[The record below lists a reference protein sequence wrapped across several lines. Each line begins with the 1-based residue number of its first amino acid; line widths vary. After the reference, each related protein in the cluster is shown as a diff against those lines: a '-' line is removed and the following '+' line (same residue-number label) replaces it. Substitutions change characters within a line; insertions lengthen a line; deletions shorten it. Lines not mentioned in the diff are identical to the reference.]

1 MDKRKKSKFQRRINR
16 IKNKMQYLRK
26 RFAVPFI
33 CVLLC
38 FSLISVTLFSTKQQ
52 VYATGVE
59 EMLYYTYWD
68 LISGLFSEVGYQ
80 YSVTDEYYTSP
91 KRASGEQI
99 WDNFC
104 TWVENKAKALSLPV
118 AVVHDE
124 LKNLPNVVT
133 EAGVTMSEKL
143 AEILAKVLP
152 TVADEVN
159 GKNQFD
165 CSTTSSIVNSLSSIC
180 GASGLSENSPIV
192 QSVKSGHLLN
202 VALLGDGSYYFFTN
216 QNGYSFL
223 DAPCLYNQNVWGI
236 VRWVDSSG
244 EIVSGQ
250 QIDSFV
256 PTTSKNSE
264 SFEFM
269 TSYGAWAGSLRA
281 PVTIIMKNGAFAGAD
296 GIAQSDYARVKVK
309 EKTEDKDG
317 VYVPGVGWKT
327 KWEIWDDVLNNSDLT
342 QEEKEEWWL
351 RYHVNELLK
360 DVPDSSH
367 VDPDDEKRRK
377 EDNKKDRLPI
387 FIPIVLPHKKDDKQD
402 TEDSTEESTEK
413 DTEGVVV
420 PIPTPDPTEDSSE
433 DSTQDS
439 TQDEDYED
447 VIDSSVKAGNWKR
460 LFPFCIPWD
469 IMTLIKS
476 MNAEK
481 KAPHFKYE
489 HTFKGIN
496 YTFSIDVDM
505 SDYWKYIK
513 IFRWGMTIFF
523 IIGLFFLTVKFTTF
537 VHRGS

>member
-26 RFAVPFI
+26 RLAVPFI

-68 LISGLFSEVGYQ
+68 LVSGLFSEVGYQ

-133 EAGVTMSEKL
+133 AAGVTMSEKL

-152 TVADEVN
+152 TAVDDSENITFSSVDSARDFVMNLTGATTSPFSWEQYENLTN
-159 GKNQFD
+159 GK
-165 CSTTSSIVNSLSSIC
+165 S
-180 GASGLSENSPIV
+180 
-192 QSVKSGHLLN
+192 LLN
-202 VALLGDGSYYFFTN
+202 IVYDGTDKVYNCFIVAKDYGLVDDYKNGALYLKKDGKSE
-216 QNGYSFL
+216 YSLF
-223 DAPCLYNQNVWGI
+223 YGSV
-236 VRWVDSSG
+236 VYSMTG
-244 EIVSGQ
+244 EVIYT
-250 QIDSFV
+250 D
-256 PTTSKNSE
+256 
-264 SFEFM
+264 
-269 TSYGAWAGSLRA
+269 
-281 PVTIIMKNGAFAGAD
+281 VTISHINSAPSWIIKNGAFAGAD

-309 EKTEDKDG
+309 EKYPPDDI
-317 VYVPGVGWKT
+317 YVPGVGWKT
-327 KWEIWDDVLNNSDLT
+327 NWDIWRDIVL
-342 QEEKEEWWL
+342 
-351 RYHVNELLK
+351 
-360 DVPDSSH
+360 PSH
-367 VDPDDEKRRK
+367 VTTDEEEAEWNSRYNFDNDN
-377 EDNKKDRLPI
+377 EDKKKQKKDNNKKDRLPI
-387 FIPIVLPHKKDDKQD
+387 FIPIVLPHKKDDKED

-420 PIPTPDPTEDSSE
+420 PIPKPDPTEDSSE

-447 VIDSSVKAGNWKR
+447 VIDSAGKGGNWKR

-476 MNAEK
+476 MNATK
-481 KAPHFKYE
+481 KAPHFKFE
-489 HTFKGIN
+489 HTFKNIN
-496 YTFSIDVDM
+496 YTFKIDVDM

-513 IFRWGMTIFF
+513 IFRWGMAIFF

>member
-26 RFAVPFI
+26 RLAAPFI

-52 VYATGVE
+52 AYATGVE

-68 LISGLFSEVGYQ
+68 LVSGLFSEVGYQ

-133 EAGVTMSEKL
+133 QAGVTMSEKL

-152 TVADEVN
+152 TAVDEN
-159 GKNQFD
+159 
-165 CSTTSSIVNSLSSIC
+165 NSLACVMGGSGLSKDSASQLVASIC
-180 GASGLSENSPIV
+180 GTSVSSVPIDYIYTQGAYLNIIRDSDGIIKIFWSWSPISHFEDGYMIYLNGEGCGAV
-192 QSVKSGHLLN
+192 YGVGFNKGSYSTSQKVYPLASDIFLVKNCCLAQSV
-202 VALLGDGSYYFFTN
+202 
-216 QNGYSFL
+216 YS
-223 DAPCLYNQNVWGI
+223 
-236 VRWVDSSG
+236 
-244 EIVSGQ
+244 
-250 QIDSFV
+250 
-256 PTTSKNSE
+256 
-264 SFEFM
+264 
-269 TSYGAWAGSLRA
+269 
-281 PVTIIMKNGAFAGAD
+281 
-296 GIAQSDYARVKVK
+296 RVKVK
-309 EKTEDKDG
+309 EKTEDQDG
-317 VYVPGVGWKT
+317 VYIPGVGWKT
-327 KWEIWDDVLNNSDLT
+327 EWEIWDDIINNDPDKT
-342 QEEKEEWWL
+342 QEEKDEFWL
-351 RYHVNELLK
+351 RWHVNQLLK

-377 EDNKKDRLPI
+377 EDNKKDKLPI
-387 FIPIVLPHKKDDKQD
+387 LIPIVLPHKKDDKKD
-402 TEDSTEESTEK
+402 TEESTEEGTEK

-420 PIPTPDPTEDSSE
+420 PIPKPNPTEDSSE

-447 VIDSSVKAGNWKR
+447 VVDSAGKGGNWKR

>member
-1 MDKRKKSKFQRRINR
+1 MKR
-16 IKNKMQYLRK
+16 IKIKMIRCYHRCKNKIVYAYK
-26 RFAVPFI
+26 RVRVPFVAFLMCI
-33 CVLLC
+33 
-38 FSLISVTLFSTKQQ
+38 SLFTCTLYACKQTA
-52 VYATGVE
+52 YATGVE

-68 LISGLFSEVGYQ
+68 LVSGLFSEVGYQ

-133 EAGVTMSEKL
+133 EAGVNMSEKL

-152 TVADEVN
+152 TAAEETSN
-159 GKNQFD
+159 GNQFD
-165 CSTTSSIVNSLSSIC
+165 CSSVKKVDDMIYSITGGYLDDSRLHSIVDEGYLLNIIYSEGIYHVFVWNSDNGVLDSEFHDWSKKYDLIYYKDGKAGLVSSIGGSSIR
-180 GASGLSENSPIV
+180 
-192 QSVKSGHLLN
+192 
-202 VALLGDGSYYFFTN
+202 
-216 QNGYSFL
+216 NGETGY
-223 DAPCLYNQNVWGI
+223 
-236 VRWVDSSG
+236 DSSL
-244 EIVSGQ
+244 
-250 QIDSFV
+250 
-256 PTTSKNSE
+256 PTG
-264 SFEFM
+264 
-269 TSYGAWAGSLRA
+269 YASLRW
-281 PVTIIMKNGAFAGAD
+281 IIKNGAFAGAD

-309 EKTEDKDG
+309 EKTEDRDG
-317 VYVPGVGWKT
+317 VYIPGVGWKT
-327 KWEIWDDVLNNSDLT
+327 SWDLWRDQINDRVTTDAEEEAWNS
-342 QEEKEEWWL
+342 
-351 RYHVNELLK
+351 RYKFDN
-360 DVPDSSH
+360 
-367 VDPDDEKRRK
+367 DDDDKKKQKK
-377 EDNKKDRLPI
+377 EDNKKDRLPVV
-387 FIPIVLPHKKDDKQD
+387 IPIVLPHKKDDKED

-439 TQDEDYED
+439 TQDEDYDD
-447 VIDSSVKAGNWKR
+447 VVDSAEKGGNWKR

-469 IMTLIKS
+469 IMTLVKS

-481 KAPHFKYE
+481 KAPHFK
-489 HTFKGIN
+489 FKHRFEIIN
-496 YTFSIDVDM
+496 YTFQFDVDM
-505 SDYWKYIK
+505 SEYWKYIK

>member
-68 LISGLFSEVGYQ
+68 LVSGLFSEVGYQ

-91 KRASGEQI
+91 NRASGEQI

-133 EAGVTMSEKL
+133 QAGVNMSEKL

-152 TVADEVN
+152 TAVDEN
-159 GKNQFD
+159 
-165 CSTTSSIVNSLSSIC
+165 NSLACVMGESSLSKDSAAQLVASIC
-180 GASGLSENSPIV
+180 GTSVSSVPIDYIYTQGAYLNIIRDSDGFIKIFWSWNPISHFIDGHMIYLNGESCGAVYGVGFNKGSYSTSQKVYPLASDIFLVKNCCLA
-192 QSVKSGHLLN
+192 QSV
-202 VALLGDGSYYFFTN
+202 
-216 QNGYSFL
+216 YS
-223 DAPCLYNQNVWGI
+223 
-236 VRWVDSSG
+236 
-244 EIVSGQ
+244 
-250 QIDSFV
+250 
-256 PTTSKNSE
+256 
-264 SFEFM
+264 
-269 TSYGAWAGSLRA
+269 
-281 PVTIIMKNGAFAGAD
+281 
-296 GIAQSDYARVKVK
+296 RVKVK
-309 EKTEDKDG
+309 EKTEDQEG
-317 VYVPGVGWKT
+317 VYIPGVGWKT
-327 KWEIWDDVLNNSDLT
+327 SWDLWRDQVNDRVT
-342 QEEKEEWWL
+342 TDAEEEAWNT
-351 RYHVNELLK
+351 RYKFDN
-360 DVPDSSH
+360 
-367 VDPDDEKRRK
+367 DDDDKKKQKK
-377 EDNKKDRLPI
+377 EDNNKDKLPVVLPI
-387 FIPIVLPHKKDDKQD
+387 PFKPGKD
-402 TEDSTEESTEK
+402 TEK
-413 DTEGVVV
+413 DTEKETESESESEKDTEPAPG
-420 PIPTPDPTEDSSE
+420 PIPKPDPTEGGSE
-433 DSTQDS
+433 DDSESQKHYQDI
-439 TQDEDYED
+439 
-447 VIDSSVKAGNWKR
+447 IDSGGGSSGGNWKK

>member
-52 VYATGVE
+52 AYATGVE

-68 LISGLFSEVGYQ
+68 LVSGLFSEVGYQ

-104 TWVENKAKALSLPV
+104 TWVENKAKVLSLPV

-133 EAGVTMSEKL
+133 QAGVTMSEKL

-152 TVADEVN
+152 TAVDETSN
-159 GKNQFD
+159 GNQFD
-165 CSTTSSIVNSLSSIC
+165 CSSKKKVNDMIYSITGGYLDDMRLNAIVDGSSVLNIIY
-180 GASGLSENSPIV
+180 AS
-192 QSVKSGHLLN
+192 
-202 VALLGDGSYYFFTN
+202 GSYYVFVLNVKAYGYDYYKLEQQEDGRYRVYRKYSEGYYVPDQTSGSIIE
-216 QNGYSFL
+216 NGNTLYSMTITSFAS
-223 DAPCLYNQNVWGI
+223 DMQ
-236 VRWVDSSG
+236 WV
-244 EIVSGQ
+244 I
-250 QIDSFV
+250 
-256 PTTSKNSE
+256 
-264 SFEFM
+264 
-269 TSYGAWAGSLRA
+269 
-281 PVTIIMKNGAFAGAD
+281 KNGAFAGAD

-309 EKTEDKDG
+309 EKYPPDDIF
-317 VYVPGVGWKT
+317 VPGVGWKT
-327 KWEIWDDVLNNSDLT
+327 NWDIWRDIVL
-342 QEEKEEWWL
+342 
-351 RYHVNELLK
+351 
-360 DVPDSSH
+360 PSH
-367 VDPDDEKRRK
+367 VTTDEEEAEWNSRYNFDNDN
-377 EDNKKDRLPI
+377 EDKKKQKKDNNKKDRLPI
-387 FIPIVLPHKKDDKQD
+387 FIPIVLPHKKDDKED

-420 PIPTPDPTEDSSE
+420 PIPTPDPTEDTSE

-439 TQDEDYED
+439 TQDQDYED
-447 VIDSSVKAGNWKR
+447 VVDSSVKAGNWKR